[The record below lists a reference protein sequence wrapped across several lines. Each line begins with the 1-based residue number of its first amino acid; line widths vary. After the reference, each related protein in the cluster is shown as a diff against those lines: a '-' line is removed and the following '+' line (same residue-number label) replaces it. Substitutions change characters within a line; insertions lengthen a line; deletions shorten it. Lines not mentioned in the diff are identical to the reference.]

1 LKRACIVI
9 LFVLLSPAALAQ
21 GGQNI
26 TCTASNITLSF
37 GAFDVLAGTTLDAAG
52 SFTVTCVSSAAQNR
66 NVTYTARLAV
76 TPARQMAPPAGA
88 DRLTYEV
95 YVDSSRTQPWGDGTG
110 GTFTITNTFLVPRKS
125 SASDAPRNFYAR
137 ITPGG
142 QDVSAASPPPPPTT
156 YSQTLNVTVTCT
168 PSPPC

>member
-1 LKRACIVI
+1 MKRACIAI
-9 LFVLLSPAALAQ
+9 LFALFAPAALAQ

-52 SFTVTCVSSAAQNR
+52 SFTVNCVSSASQDR
-66 NVTYTARLAV
+66 NVTYTAQLAV

-110 GTFTITNTFLVPRKS
+110 GTNVHTVDDPYRWLPTVGEQDP
-125 SASDAPRNFYAR
+125 DAVRRSFHAF
-137 ITPGG
+137 
-142 QDVSAASPPPPPTT
+142 
-156 YSQTLNVTVTCT
+156 VTERLPEVYDC
-168 PSPPC
+168 P